1 MLEPPAELPCRI
13 CRSSAGFIGSKVGK
27 FVRNEFNLY
36 RCSACMFSFVGNPIA
51 DYKAIYSE
59 DFYRGRGADPMIDY
73 VSELER
79 PEETVRLYEWR
90 GILGAV
96 TALRGPPWGCR
107 WLDFGCGNGGLVRHL
122 RKSGVP
128 DALGY
133 DEGWIAGRA
142 RSLGIPILRGD
153 ELASHRGAFDVV
165 TAMEVF
171 EHLPDPLAT
180 LRTIRMLMKP
190 GALLFYTTGNAR
202 PYRKALLD
210 WPYLLPEIH
219 ISFFEPETLR
229 RLLSRAGFR
238 AEQRGFLPGFEDII
252 RFKVLKNLGVRRKG
266 AWEKAM
272 PWPLISRIVDL
283 RYAVTAHPVAW
294 AA

>member
-1 MLEPPAELPCRI
+1 MPEPPAELPCRI
-13 CRSSAGFIGSKVGK
+13 CHSSASFIGSKVGK
-27 FVRNEFNLY
+27 FARTEFNLY
-36 RCSACMFSFVGNPIA
+36 RCSECAFAFVGNPTA
-51 DYKAIYSE
+51 DSKAVYSE
-59 DFYRGRGADPMIDY
+59 DFYRGRGADPMVDY

-96 TALRGPPWGCR
+96 TALRGATKGCR
-107 WLDFGCGNGGLVRHL
+107 WLDFGCGNGGLVRYL
-122 RKSGVP
+122 REKGAA
-128 DALGY
+128 DALGC
-133 DEGWIAGRA
+133 DDGWIADRA
-142 RSLGIPILRGD
+142 RQLGIPILRGD
-153 ELASHRGAFDVV
+153 ELASHQGVFDVV

-180 LRTIRMLMKP
+180 LRTIRALMKP

-202 PYRKALLD
+202 PYRNALLD
-210 WPYLLPEIH
+210 WPYVLPEVH
-219 ISFFEPETLR
+219 VGFYEPGTLR
-229 RLLSRAGFR
+229 CLLSRTGFR
-238 AEQRGFLPGFEDII
+238 VEQRGFVPGFEDII
-252 RFKVLKNLGVRRKG
+252 RFKVLKNLGVRRR
-266 AWEKAM
+266 AVWEKAM